1 MNGWPGTAETS
12 NLAKLAAMDERH
24 REAAS
29 LRAKIPAEP
38 LPAPASEAGEE
49 ESAAPDFRQWTK
61 AICKGDEL
69 AFTRFYDIYSLRLY
83 RYLLVLGK
91 GNEAEAREVLQTIV
105 IKLAR
110 QFRVFDDERQMWRWL
125 CRLSQ
130 NAYVDLWRSQRRT
143 QRLVSLD
150 ENAHDP
156 EIDERSAEEHQLATG
171 LHYVL
176 AQLEEAD
183 QELMRSVYVDRRP
196 LQELADATGQTYKA
210 VESRLGRLR
219 QKLKANLLKYLRHE
233 NR

>member
-24 REAAS
+24 REAAL
-29 LRAKIPAEP
+29 LRAKMPAEP
-38 LPAPASEAGEE
+38 ASGDEE
-49 ESAAPDFRQWTK
+49 FAAPDIRQWTN
-61 AICKGDEL
+61 AICKGDEI

-91 GNEAEAREVLQTIV
+91 GNEAEAGEVLQTIV

-110 QFRVFDDERQMWRWL
+110 RFRVFDDERQMWRWL
-125 CRLSQ
+125 CRLAQ
-130 NAYVDLWRSQRRT
+130 NAYVDLWRSQRRG
-143 QRLVSLD
+143 QRLVSL
-150 ENAHDP
+150 EETTHDS
-156 EIDERSAEEHQLATG
+156 EIEERSAEEHQLATG
-171 LHYVL
+171 LHHVL
-176 AQLEEAD
+176 SQLEEAD